1 MPDWKINGGLRY
13 THDTV
18 ESSEQ
23 TYLRPIDGGQAAL
36 TSFLTGPFGGSL
48 DPATAA
54 FVVGQ
59 TFAPIPH
66 GQCVTYGTFSVLGGG
81 PCNTYSAAFNATTWT
96 VGTSYKPNHDSL
108 LYAKVS
114 KGYRPGGVNG
124 TAPAGTDPTYN
135 PETDTSVEIGA
146 KASFMLG
153 SMRMKTEVAAYH
165 DRYKN
170 IIKNV
175 VIPGGVPVSLARNV
189 DDATVQG
196 IELEATLFPV
206 QGLSIGGTFAYTDAK
221 FDQTNSNGV
230 LNGAGSCDP
239 NAAAVAG
246 FCSTN
251 RFNSTPEGQLTLHA
265 DYSTPL
271 GGKIGTFNIGAV
283 LYHQSSVALTDTSAL
298 NPNSIEGAYSTVD
311 LHAELKDVMG
321 YPADLGFF
329 VTNLTDKL
337 YRVGGN
343 DISQR
348 GSLGVRAS
356 IYAPPRMFGFSLKYR
371 FGSDAK

>member
-1 MPDWKINGGLRY
+1 M
-13 THDTV
+13 
-18 ESSEQ
+18 
-23 TYLRPIDGGQAAL
+23 
-36 TSFLTGPFGGSL
+36 
-48 DPATAA
+48 
-54 FVVGQ
+54 
-59 TFAPIPH
+59 
-66 GQCVTYGTFSVLGGG
+66 
-81 PCNTYSAAFNATTWT
+81 
-96 VGTSYKPNHDSL
+96 
-108 LYAKVS
+108 
-114 KGYRPGGVNG
+114 
-124 TAPAGTDPTYN
+124 
-135 PETDTSVEIGA
+135 
-146 KASFMLG
+146 
-153 SMRMKTEVAAYH
+153 
-165 DRYKN
+165 
-170 IIKNV
+170 
-175 VIPGGVPVSLARNV
+175 PVSLARNV

-298 NPNSIEGAYSTVD
+298 NPNSIEAAYSTVD